1 MYCCVDPTPSERA
14 IRLGPKK
21 KSLHL
26 PRVHIL
32 HTVDR
37 HNHCSRRFL
46 RLPDSATWGGARI
59 VIGAGRAVEETLR
72 VPSSHKGSPLATLPG
87 SCGPESKPGGSRATP
102 GLAGLY
108 RLTQPKTYCTRAHPS
123 PRSSRGCTVR
133 RLHRL
138 PLVPS
143 MAPATNHGERTLAI
157 AEATQQPWRPSQR
170 RDRSQPMSLAVAV
183 GAIIS
188 GRHAT
193 HRTTEVRTPR
203 TAPGGNGTTAPFLF
217 PRSSREISIT
227 HLLAMLSTPSEV
239 ILSPSSDAQAVCSRA
254 RNHRPRTRARLHS

>member
-59 VIGAGRAVEETLR
+59 VIGARRAVEETLVVPRPLKPQGVAARYLAGIVWTR
-72 VPSSHKGSPLATLPG
+72 VQSHA
-87 SCGPESKPGGSRATP
+87 
-102 GLAGLY
+102 GLGLY
-108 RLTQPKTYCTRAHPS
+108 RLTQPAKTYCTRAHPS